1 MEKLSN
7 PKEIIQ
13 VLQKHEFQF
22 KKKFGQNF
30 FVHPLSVSAPYTLPL
45 VSTFIFPI
53 RGGRLQDEKSA
64 NLQTILLY
72 KLQI

>member
-7 PKEIIQ
+7 PKETIQ

-30 FVHPLSVSAPYTLPL
+30 LIDPHVLDKIVDAAQITICFSCPNVSQNTRQSPMVVTPLP
-45 VSTFIFPI
+45 F
-53 RGGRLQDEKSA
+53 
-64 NLQTILLY
+64 N
-72 KLQI
+72 

>member
-7 PKEIIQ
+7 PKETIQ

-30 FVHPLSVSAPYTLPL
+30 
-45 VSTFIFPI
+45 
-53 RGGRLQDEKSA
+53 
-64 NLQTILLY
+64 
-72 KLQI
+72 

>member
-7 PKEIIQ
+7 PKETIQ

-30 FVHPLSVSAPYTLPL
+30 LIDPHVLDKIVDAAQITKDGSAH
-45 VSTFIFPI
+45 
-53 RGGRLQDEKSA
+53 
-64 NLQTILLY
+64 
-72 KLQI
+72 